1 MYAVT
6 AVVASTLGL
15 GVREARIM
23 GLLKLQV
30 CGASLDHPLLGGRLH
45 LLHQGKAWAL
55 GVAEMMY
62 TVGGSMDSKRLRSAV
77 GR

>member
-1 MYAVT
+1 MYAVA
-6 AVVASTLGL
+6 AVVPSTLAL
-15 GVREARIM
+15 GARVARVM
-23 GLLKLQV
+23 GLLNLPV
-30 CGASLDHPLLGGRLH
+30 YGASLDHPLLGGRLH

-62 TVGGSMDSKRLRSAV
+62 TVGGSMDSKRLRSAG